1 MNSKIRKIISAILAA
16 LMLLTTGIVF
26 GRSPRVEAGDIV
38 LQQCDPQWKSYPY
51 GDGTLGNSGCG
62 AFAIIN
68 AVRYLTGNTMD
79 IYAVADWGTANE
91 YINGVGSSF
100 TIAPNAAAKFGST
113 YGFQLDTHYGFNG
126 YVGNCY
132 PATPAAYDAAWNT
145 LVSKLSKG
153 EVAVGLVHNHFI
165 SIVDYDSATNR
176 VLVYDPGAGTK
187 RQTTKSGDWKTYD
200 ELNYW
205 SEEGTTYL
213 KLRAYLTFYFA
224 TGVTA
229 PASTSTTPA
238 FSGSADAAGEYIV
251 TTGGGEL
258 NLRGAASTSSA
269 ILTKIPNGASVQV
282 IESDGSWASVLYNG
296 VSGYCSMQY
305 LTAASKAT
313 TTASVTGT
321 ASGTTSVSV
330 TGTTVSASSASVS
343 SSTTAQ
349 LSEEKA
355 GAYVVSANGSYLNMR
370 SGAGTSYSIVAQI
383 PDKSEVTVTAANDE
397 WAAVTWKGNSGYCSM
412 AYLKKTDE
420 TTSSASQT
428 TVSST
433 TTTTTTTTATAATT
447 AAASTTTT
455 TSEVSVSATESSSES
470 ATSTTELT
478 SVTTET
484 TEASNNSEPSDN
496 SAEAGAYLVATD
508 GAHLNLRQSG
518 SLGAKILA
526 QIPNESEVFVIS
538 TDGEWSN
545 VSWNGIVGYC
555 KAEYLTKKIIEADQ
569 SSDSISDISPAYVT
583 LYGDVNLDGN
593 IDMSDV
599 VLLHKALT
607 GAISLNKTS
616 AANSDCYLDGTL
628 SMVDAT
634 VIIQYVIDNCAIPIK
649 PVV

>member
-16 LMLLTTGIVF
+16 IMLLTTGIVF
-26 GRSPRVEAGDIV
+26 GRSVKVEAGDIV
-38 LQQCDPQWKSYPY
+38 LQQCDPEWKNYPY

-145 LVSKLSKG
+145 LVAKLSKG

-213 KLRAYLTFYFA
+213 KLRAYLTFFFA
-224 TGVTA
+224 TGVTAA

-251 TTGGGEL
+251 TTDGGEL

-269 ILTKIPNGASVQV
+269 VLTRIPNGSSVQV
-282 IESDGSWASVLYNG
+282 IESDGSWASVIYNG
-296 VSGYCSMQY
+296 LSGYCSMQY
-305 LTAASKAT
+305 LTPASKAT
-313 TTASVTGT
+313 TASSVTGT
-321 ASGTTSVSV
+321 SSGTTSASV
-330 TGTTVSASSASVS
+330 TGTTVSASSS
-343 SSTTAQ
+343 SSISSVTTAQ
-349 LSEEKA
+349 LSQENA

-412 AYLKKTDE
+412 AYLKKAEE
-420 TTSSASQT
+420 TTTASSQITA
-428 TVSST
+428 T
-433 TTTTTTTTATAATT
+433 TTTTTTTTASA
-447 AAASTTTT
+447 TT
-455 TSEVSVSATESSSES
+455 TSSEVSASASESSSES
-470 ATSTTELT
+470 ATSATELT

-484 TEASNNSEPSDN
+484 TESSDNSEPSDN
-496 SAEAGAYLVATD
+496 TAEAGAYLVSTD

-518 SLGAKILA
+518 SLSAKILA

-555 KAEYLTKKIIEADQ
+555 KADYLTKKIIEADQ

-583 LYGDVNLDGN
+583 MYGDVNLDGN

-628 SMVDAT
+628 NMIDAT
-634 VIIQYVIDNCAIPIK
+634 VIIQYVIDNCAIPVK

>member
-16 LMLLTTGIVF
+16 IMLLTTGIVF
-26 GRSPRVEAGDIV
+26 GRSVKVEAGDIV
-38 LQQCDPQWKSYPY
+38 LQQCDPEWKNYPY

-145 LVSKLSKG
+145 LVAKLSKG

-229 PASTSTTPA
+229 APASTSTTPA

-251 TTGGGEL
+251 TTDGGEL

-269 ILTKIPNGASVQV
+269 VLTRIPNGAPVQV
-282 IESDGSWASVLYNG
+282 IESDGSWASVIYNG
-296 VSGYCSMQY
+296 LSGYCSMQY
-305 LTAASKAT
+305 LTPASKAT
-313 TTASVTGT
+313 TASSVTGT
-321 ASGTTSVSV
+321 SSGTTSASV
-330 TGTTVSASSASVS
+330 TGTTVSASSSSSVS
-343 SSTTAQ
+343 SVTTAQ
-349 LSEEKA
+349 LSQENA

-412 AYLKKTDE
+412 AYLKKAEE
-420 TTSSASQT
+420 TTTASSQT
-428 TVSST
+428 TAA
-433 TTTTTTTTATAATT
+433 TTTTTTTTASA
-447 AAASTTTT
+447 TT
-455 TSEVSVSATESSSES
+455 TSSEVSASASESSSES
-470 ATSTTELT
+470 ATSATELT

-484 TEASNNSEPSDN
+484 TESSDNSEPSDN
-496 SAEAGAYLVATD
+496 TAEAGAYLVSTD

-518 SLGAKILA
+518 SLSAKILA

-555 KAEYLTKKIIEADQ
+555 KADYLTKKIIEADQ

-583 LYGDVNLDGN
+583 MYGDVNLDGN

-628 SMVDAT
+628 NMIDAT
-634 VIIQYVIDNCAIPIK
+634 VIIQYVIDNCAIPVK

>member
-16 LMLLTTGIVF
+16 IMLLTTGIVF
-26 GRSPRVEAGDIV
+26 GRSVKVEAGDIV
-38 LQQCDPQWKSYPY
+38 LQQCDPEWKNYPY

-145 LVSKLSKG
+145 LVAKLSKG

-229 PASTSTTPA
+229 APASTSTTPA

-251 TTGGGEL
+251 TTDGGEL
-258 NLRGAASTSSA
+258 NLRGAANTSSA
-269 ILTKIPNGASVQV
+269 VLTRIPNGAPVQV
-282 IESDGSWASVLYNG
+282 IESDGSWASVIYNG

-305 LTAASKAT
+305 LTPASKAT
-313 TTASVTGT
+313 TASSVTGT
-321 ASGTTSVSV
+321 SSGTTSASV
-330 TGTTVSASSASVS
+330 TGTTVSASSS
-343 SSTTAQ
+343 SSISSVTTAQ
-349 LSEEKA
+349 LSQENA

-383 PDKSEVTVTAANDE
+383 PDKSKVTVTAANDE

-412 AYLKKTDE
+412 AYLKKAEE
-420 TTSSASQT
+420 TTTASSQT
-428 TVSST
+428 TATTT
-433 TTTTTTTTATAATT
+433 TTTTTTTTASA
-447 AAASTTTT
+447 TT
-455 TSEVSVSATESSSES
+455 TSSEISASASESSSES
-470 ATSTTELT
+470 ATSATELT

-484 TEASNNSEPSDN
+484 TESSDNLEPSDN
-496 SAEAGAYLVATD
+496 TTEAGAYLVSTD

-518 SLGAKILA
+518 SLSAKILA

-555 KAEYLTKKIIEADQ
+555 KADYLTKKIIEADQ

-583 LYGDVNLDGN
+583 MYGDVNLDGN

-616 AANSDCYLDGTL
+616 AANSDSYLDGTL
-628 SMVDAT
+628 NMIDAT
-634 VIIQYVIDNCAIPIK
+634 VIIQYVIDNCAIPVK